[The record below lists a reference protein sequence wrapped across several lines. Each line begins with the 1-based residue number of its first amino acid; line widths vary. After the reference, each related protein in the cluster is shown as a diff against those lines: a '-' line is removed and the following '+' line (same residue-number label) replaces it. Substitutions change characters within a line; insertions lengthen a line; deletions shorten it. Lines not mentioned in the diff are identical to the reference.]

1 MAKSGSA
8 IQLFL
13 KKLKFQT
20 GKGRIENQ
28 YSKLL
33 HIRNVHTALCSD
45 FSSLLITADGYNL
58 FQ

>member
-8 IQLFL
+8 GQ
-13 KKLKFQT
+13 
-20 GKGRIENQ
+20 GRIENQ

-33 HIRNVHTALCSD
+33 HNRNVHTALCSD
-45 FSSLLITADGYNL
+45 FSCPLITADGYNL